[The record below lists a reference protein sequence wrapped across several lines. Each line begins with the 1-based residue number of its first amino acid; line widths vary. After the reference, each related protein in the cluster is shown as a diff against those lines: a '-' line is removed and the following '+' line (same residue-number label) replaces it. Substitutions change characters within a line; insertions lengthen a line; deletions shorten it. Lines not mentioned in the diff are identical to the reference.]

1 MRRALHRPCRRRSLT
16 SLGPL
21 HAHYNMPIASVISE
35 TEKLRDAF
43 AGMVGGLLLN
53 FGALEFIS
61 YRWAEILSTDKVVRD
76 LAIDMPLAKRIG
88 LIKRLIER
96 SGWREDQKKEAESLW
111 SEVLELAKARNT
123 LAHNP
128 LLTKPEPDGTVTFGV
143 INAKEMKG
151 TGPYS
156 IAPVLPRDVHSAG
169 CRAGTLIER
178 LESFIK
184 NQST

>member
-1 MRRALHRPCRRRSLT
+1 ML
-16 SLGPL
+16 
-21 HAHYNMPIASVISE
+21 NASDFEPTQKNVAEEIMANAISSA
-35 TEKLRDAF
+35 TRDPRFPAV
-43 AGMVGGLLLN
+43 APKELKDLN
-53 FGALEFIS
+53 YS
-61 YRWAEILSTDKVVRD
+61 VDV
-76 LAIDMPLAKRIG
+76 
-88 LIKRLIER
+88 
-96 SGWREDQKKEAESLW
+96 
-111 SEVLELAKARNT
+111 
-123 LAHNP
+123 
-128 LLTKPEPDGTVTFGV
+128 LTKPEPDGTVTFGV